1 MTVTITWADENI
13 SSEGETNVVNFSFR
27 RLQFDAVERLARSS
41 TAEVTQFA
49 VESGAPLTDHKK
61 KLPRKIVVVGKVSNT
76 PIRTP
81 PPSGK
86 TIESTMLAVVG
97 AGLGGNVL
105 QFSEEFDRVQDVYD
119 SLQELVESPIFV
131 TLETD
136 IDVFERVTVISVE
149 NIKTT
154 SDNMAEFS
162 VTFQE
167 IFIGVTEIVEIPI
180 PRQPRGSQQEESASS
195 IQTDVVELPESWALN
210 IGQGVGL
217 FD

>member
-1 MTVTITWADENI
+1 MTVTITWVDENI
-13 SSEGETNVVNFSFR
+13 SSEGQTNDVNFSFR
-27 RLQFDAVERLARSS
+27 RLQFDAVQRLARSS

-49 VESGAPLTDHKK
+49 VASGAPLTDHKR
-61 KLPRKIVVVGKVSNT
+61 KLPRKIVVVGVVSNT
-76 PIRTP
+76 PIAAP

-86 TIESTMLAVVG
+86 TVESAVRAEVG
-97 AGLGGNVL
+97 AGVGGNVL
-105 QFSEEFDRVQDVYD
+105 QFSEEFDRIQDVYD

-136 IDVFERVTVISVE
+136 IDVFERVTVVSVE

-154 SDNMAEFS
+154 ADDKEEFS

-167 IFIGVTEIVEIPI
+167 IFIGVTEVVEVPI
-180 PRQPRGSQQEESASS
+180 PQQPRGSQREESASS
-195 IQTDVVELPESWALN
+195 TQTSEDNLPQSWALN